1 MNADLPDFHI
11 PHMEKIE
18 WMVETKGWAIETV
31 PAGSFAFADGRPL
44 PTYSY
49 TVNFPSRFG
58 MPEIVILGLT
68 PVACSGI
75 FDMIAD
81 VCASGQTIDVD
92 ATVTGLFDGDQR
104 ARFVPID
111 VAGRAEMFA
120 TACAWHSRTPALE
133 LQIVQMLWPD
143 RNGFL
148 PGESGFDQRLL
159 FTQPVLD

>member
-1 MNADLPDFHI
+1 MSAELPNFHI

-18 WMVETKGWAIETV
+18 WMIETKGWAIETV
-31 PAGSFAFADGRPL
+31 PAGTFTFDDGRPV

-58 MPEIVILGLT
+58 MPEIAILGLT

-75 FDMIAD
+75 LDMIAD
-81 VCASGQTIDVD
+81 VCASGQIIDVD
-92 ATVTGLFDGDQR
+92 ATVTGLFDGNQR

-111 VAGRAEMFA
+111 LGGRAEMFA
-120 TACAWHSRTPALE
+120 TTCTWHTRESSAE
-133 LQIVQMLWPD
+133 LRVVQLLWPD

-148 PGESGFDQRLL
+148 PGETGYDQRLA
-159 FTQPVLD
+159 FTQPLLG

>member
-1 MNADLPDFHI
+1 MTGELPNFHI

-31 PAGSFAFADGRPL
+31 AAGAFVTSDGDPL

-49 TVNFPSRFG
+49 TINFSERFS
-58 MPEIVILGLT
+58 MPEIVIVGLT

-75 FDMIAD
+75 FDLLAD
-81 VCASGQTIDVD
+81 ICSSGQHIDVD

-104 ARFVPID
+104 ARFLPID
-111 VAGRAEMFA
+111 AASRAEMFA
-120 TACAWHSRTPALE
+120 TAFAWYKQTPPR
-133 LQIVQMLWPD
+133 IVQLLWPD

-148 PGESGFDQRLL
+148 PGEAGFDQRLR
-159 FTQPVLD
+159 FTQPILG